1 MFGRVQN
8 TFLISTP
15 QFKCNIRFSKERS
28 ERFERKQK
36 RSELNERNA
45 RTWVRVLY
53 FICSGQGAEAT
64 TCNIVMN

>member
-8 TFLISTP
+8 TLLISTP
-15 QFKCNIRFSKERS
+15 QFKYNIKFSKERS

-45 RTWVRVLY
+45 RTRVRILC
-53 FICSGQGAEAT
+53 FIYCGQGAEAT
-64 TCNIVMN
+64 TRNTVLN